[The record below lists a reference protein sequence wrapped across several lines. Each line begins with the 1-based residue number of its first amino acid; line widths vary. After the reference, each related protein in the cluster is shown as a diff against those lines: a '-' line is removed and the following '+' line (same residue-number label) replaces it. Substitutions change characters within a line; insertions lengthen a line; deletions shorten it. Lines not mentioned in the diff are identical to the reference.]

1 MNAQRPFRPEAMPES
16 PARKEHAPRESGFAA
31 IGPGHAYNEEAFRY
45 FLGIERKRSERSGAP
60 LLLLLVD
67 LKGQP
72 HGTDPMDT
80 ALAES
85 LFAMLSQCLR
95 ETDFVGWYH
104 QGRVI
109 GAVLM
114 QRKNT
119 PAGVDASLPVRD
131 RIVRVLGEGL
141 PAKVADRLQVRVF
154 HLPSK
159 DKV

>member
-1 MNAQRPFRPEAMPES
+1 MSES
-16 PARKEHAPRESGFAA
+16 TVQKEHDPREIILAA

-72 HGTDPMDT
+72 HGTDPMDST
-80 ALAES
+80 LAES
-85 LFAMLSQCLR
+85 LFGGLSQSLR

-104 QGRVI
+104 QGRVA

-131 RIVRVLGEGL
+131 RVVRILGERL